1 MHNDDKPPVDPAAD
15 PDQWRIAPGRGKQ
28 GATRWRVATRRD
40 FWPVFVGSIASNC
53 GTWFQTI
60 AQSILVYRLT
70 GSTLLVGVVN
80 FSQFAAVLV
89 LSPWAGSAAD
99 RVDRRRLIV
108 ITQVVAFLLTGLL
121 AGITLAGSVTPT
133 IVIGLVLCLSL
144 TTAFANP
151 ALLALIP
158 LLVVREE
165 LPTAIA
171 LNSLTFNIARGLG
184 PIFGVVVV
192 AQFGIGWAFAI
203 NSLSYLALAIGVVAV
218 RPNLQAQTSGPAP
231 SFRRSV
237 RMIRGNGL
245 LAAILAIGAAVA
257 LSADP
262 VLTLAPGFATSIFH
276 GSDTLS
282 GYLVGSFGLGAMFG
296 ALGIVGR
303 FRISWSAV
311 AAAAAVM
318 GAAIVGFGLS
328 DTPVTAVLLLFS
340 AGAAF
345 LTTNTAVQ
353 TVLQLDVKDAQRGQ
367 VMALWSAAFL
377 GMRPLGSLV
386 DGVLASI
393 VGLRLAA
400 VLMAAPVLAA
410 AGIAW
415 HMRGH
420 PMHSIH

>member
-1 MHNDDKPPVDPAAD
+1 MHIDVTPPVDL
-15 PDQWRIAPGRGKQ
+15 DQRRIAPGRGKK
-28 GATRWRVATRRD
+28 GPSRWQVATRRD

-60 AQSILVYRLT
+60 AQSILIYRLS
-70 GSTLLVGVVN
+70 GSTFLVGIVN
-80 FSQFAAVLV
+80 FSQFAAVLA

-99 RVDRRRLIV
+99 RIERRRLIV
-108 ITQVVAFLLTGLL
+108 ITQVAAFFLTGLL
-121 AGITLAGSVTPT
+121 AGFTLVGSVTPP

-171 LNSLTFNIARGLG
+171 LNSLTFNVARGLG

-192 AQFGIGWAFAI
+192 AQFGIAWAFAI
-203 NSLSYLALAIGVVAV
+203 NSLSYLALAIGILAV
-218 RPNLQAQTSGPAP
+218 RPNQQAHTSGHTP
-231 SFRRSV
+231 SFRGSA
-237 RMIRGNGL
+237 RMIRENGL
-245 LAAILAIGAAVA
+245 LAAILAIGAAIA

-282 GYLVGSFGLGAMFG
+282 GYLVGSFGLGAMFA

-303 FRISWSAV
+303 FRITWGAV
-311 AAAAAVM
+311 AVAAAVM
-318 GAAIVGFGLS
+318 GAAIAGFGLS
-328 DTPVTAVLLLFS
+328 DSPIATVLLLFS

-345 LTTNTAVQ
+345 LTTNAAVQ
-353 TVLQLDVKDAQRGQ
+353 TVLQLDVKDGQRGQ

-386 DGVLASI
+386 DGVLASV

-400 VLMAAPVLAA
+400 VIMAAPALVA

-415 HMRGH
+415 HMRGQ
-420 PMHSIH
+420 PMHSSH